1 MSTFDIYF
9 RIQQQHCHE
18 SNSLKWFLYTSK
30 DGVSNE
36 LVRSYTYLHHARQR
50 AVKAAVGF
58 NSFHLVVIN
67 ADDVILEQHSHG
79 SKDQPD
85 LFVQPA
91 ETAEQPK
98 AEQPQ
103 EAKQYQ
109 NIAFRVVRHAPDLF
123 TVDYQTWVS
132 VDKNILK
139 ASHYEHG
146 IVGDFPNR
154 WRAVEAVKRVATAL
168 PAYSVS
174 FAAYK
179 GQDTALTLFNT
190 EYYGNTVNDGWF
202 EVSASGA
209 LLPAALDDGNN
220 AAPPSNTGGL
230 NKAVKGLPDLSDV
243 PPESVPDFQVSETY
257 AHQYFENGVLK
268 ELMLRR
274 GIDSPAFIDTLS
286 FTFQTEFFAYRDE
299 DTGEWVNDDRTV
311 MKAIVKVIEAT
322 GLNVSKEVS
331 GKNGYT
337 FSFQFGDE
345 ENGRNFGFAAWGGE
359 TQNGTMMFHFTG
371 EGLAYAAAG
380 WESRLF
386 ALLKHLGTAAK
397 ITRVDISHDFLLG
410 QYSVD
415 EALNDWRA
423 DRYTVRQTRPQ
434 AECQGTD
441 WLSGTSKGRTFYIGS
456 KRSSRILYFYE
467 KGRQLGDEESPWVRL
482 ELRQRNKDYI
492 IPFDV
497 LLYPGDYLCSAY
509 PYLSEVL
516 NYDYSEQYRFER
528 IKKTNG
534 VAIEHVVKYAK
545 MQVSP
550 AIKMLKS
557 LGLKPEDI
565 VSKLFN
571 QQAKMPKRLIIAPKK
586 QD

>member
-1 MSTFDIYF
+1 MSSSDFDIYI

-18 SNSLKWFLYTSK
+18 SGSPKWFLYTSK

-91 ETAEQPK
+91 ETAEQP
-98 AEQPQ
+98 Q
-103 EAKQYQ
+103 EAKLYQ
-109 NIAFRVVRHAPDLF
+109 KTAFRVVRHAPDLY

-132 VDKNILK
+132 GNKDLLHT
-139 ASHYEHG
+139 SHYDHR
-146 IVGDFPNR
+146 IIGDFSSR
-154 WRAVEAVKRVATAL
+154 YLAVEAAKRAAA
-168 PAYSVS
+168 PFSAYSLS
-174 FAAYK
+174 YAAYK
-179 GQDTALTLFNT
+179 GCDTALTVYQT
-190 EYYGNTVNDGWF
+190 EHVGTIEDGWF
-202 EVSASGA
+202 DISVSGA
-209 LLPAALDDGNN
+209 LSAATLGDGGN

-230 NKAVKGLPDLSDV
+230 NKESLGPLPHLFEV
-243 PPESVPDFQVSETY
+243 PPESVPDIQVSETY
-257 AHQYFENGVLK
+257 SHQYFENGVLK

-286 FTFQTEFFAYRDE
+286 FTFQSEFFAHVDE
-299 DTGEWVNDDRTV
+299 DTGDWVDSGDRVV
-311 MKAIVKVIEAT
+311 MRSIVAVVEAM
-322 GLNVSKEVS
+322 GLNACKEIS
-331 GKNGYT
+331 GRNGY
-337 FSFQFGDE
+337 SFALQFGDS
-345 ENGRNFGFAAWGGE
+345 ENGRNFGFVAWGGE
-359 TQNGTMMFHFTG
+359 TQNGTVMFHFTG
-371 EGLAYAAAG
+371 EGLICAAVG
-380 WESRLF
+380 WESRLY
-386 ALLKHLGTAAK
+386 ALLKHLGSAAK
-397 ITRVDISHDFLLG
+397 ITRIDISHDFLLG
-410 QYSVD
+410 QYSID
-415 EALNDWRA
+415 QALADWQA
-423 DRYTVRQTRPQ
+423 DCFTVRQTKPQ

-441 WLSGTSKGRTFYIGS
+441 WLSDTKKGRTFYIGS

-497 LLYPGDYLCSAY
+497 LLHPGDYLCSSY
-509 PYLSEVL
+509 PYLSKIL
-516 NYDYSEQYRFER
+516 NYDYSEQCRFER

-550 AIKMLKS
+550 AIKMLQS
-557 LGLKPEDI
+557 LGLNADDI
-565 VSKLFN
+565 IDKLLN
-571 QQAKMPKRLIIAPKK
+571 KQAKMPKRLVIGPIRSK
-586 QD
+586 D